1 MLKFTTNY
9 SLMTVHILLIDDH
22 PLVLEGVKT
31 MLLTAGKGFL
41 IHTFLRSSLLISFL
55 EKEKADIVLMDI
67 NLSDDI
73 DGVELCRIVKKK
85 QPKIK
90 VIALSNFHQ
99 AALIRNMLKSGADG
113 YLLKNTT
120 LLELTSAIEIVLRG
134 ESYLSNEIKTQM
146 RDKNVVSNDY
156 IPKLTRREKEI
167 LALIIAE
174 NTSVEIAEKLFLS
187 INTIETHRMNLIQKL
202 GVKNTAGLVRISIE
216 RGLLD

>member
-1 MLKFTTNY
+1 MI
-9 SLMTVHILLIDDH
+9 HICLIDDH

-31 MLLTAGKGFL
+31 MLIAAGKDFV
-41 IHTFLRSSLLISFL
+41 IHTFLHSSLLLTFL
-55 EKEKADIVLMDI
+55 EKEKADVILMDI

-73 DGVELCRIVKKK
+73 DGVELCKIVKKK
-85 QPKIK
+85 HPKIK
-90 VIALSNFHQ
+90 IIALSNFHQ

-120 LLELTSAIEIVLRG
+120 LLELTSAIERVLQG
-134 ESYLSNEIKTQM
+134 EIYLSDEIKSQM
-146 RDKNVVSNDY
+146 RDKSHASLDF

-174 NTSVEIAEKLFLS
+174 NTTAEIADKLFLS
-187 INTIETHRMNLIQKL
+187 SNTIETHRMNLIQKL